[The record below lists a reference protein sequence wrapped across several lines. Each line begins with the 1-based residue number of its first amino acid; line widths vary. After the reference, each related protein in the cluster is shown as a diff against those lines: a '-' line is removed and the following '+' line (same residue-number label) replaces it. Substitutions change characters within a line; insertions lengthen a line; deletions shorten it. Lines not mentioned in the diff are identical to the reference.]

1 MQLRNYQTEAI
12 EAVNDHLATR
22 DDNPCIVLPTGAG
35 KSLVMAQMIHEWI
48 ESYPPLRACVLA
60 HRKELVEQNAA
71 ELQGI
76 DPWLSVGIYAASL
89 RRRETR
95 QSVTFASIDSICNK
109 VQDFAPFDILIIDE
123 AHRIPVKGEGKY
135 RKFIEA
141 CKARNPNLRV
151 VGLTATPYRF
161 GVGDVCHEDH
171 ILNHV
176 CYSANV
182 GDLIR
187 EGYLSPLRSIRGD
200 VEIDLSGVKVTAGEY
215 NLRQLAERVD
225 KESVVTQ
232 AVNHMVACVRAEKR
246 KSIIVFCI
254 DIEHCKHVQ
263 QELRKYGIDAPY
275 IVGST
280 AIKKREKLVDEF
292 KAGRIPW
299 LLSVDCFFEGFNA
312 RGVDCVAMLRP
323 TQSKGLWVQAVGRGL
338 RLSPETDKEFTLVLD
353 YGQNIDRFGPIDL
366 EEEEGVRTADCGGC
380 GNVFSRAVRKCP
392 SCGWEIPKK
401 QLDLFQK
408 EEEEEKTRQRQ
419 IHAAVASQGALLNE
433 PRWLE
438 VSSVALHL
446 HKKVGSPDSVRV
458 TYYCGMQRV
467 SEWVCLDHP
476 GFAGRKAAEWMRAR
490 GLEAQ
495 SVEQFMENKWKYE
508 GEIQSMTKRIQ
519 VKYEGKYLRVIGH
532 EFAGQKAGA
541 TC

>member
-1 MQLRNYQTEAI
+1 MKLRPYQIEAI
-12 EAVNDHLATR
+12 EAVNEHLRTR
-22 DDNPCIVLPTGAG
+22 DDNPCIVLPTGSG
-35 KSLVMAQMIHEWI
+35 KSFVMAKMIHEWV
-48 ESYPPLRACVLA
+48 EGYPALRACVLA

-109 VQDFAPFDILIIDE
+109 VQDFEPFDILIIDE

-187 EGYLSPLRSIRGD
+187 QGYLSPLRSIRGD

-225 KESVVTQ
+225 NESVVTQ

-246 KSIIVFCI
+246 KSTIVFCV
-254 DIEHCKHVQ
+254 DIEHCKNVQ
-263 QELRKYGIDAPY
+263 KELRKYGIDAPY

-280 AIKKREKLVDEF
+280 PIKKRENLVNYF
-292 KAGRIPW
+292 KANRIPW

-312 RGVDCVAMLRP
+312 KCVDCVAMLRP

-338 RLSPETDKEFTLVLD
+338 RLSPETGKEFCLVLD
-353 YGQNIDRFGPIDL
+353 YGQNIDRFGPIDIDDN
-366 EEEEGVRTADCGGC
+366 EGVKTIDCGKC
-380 GNVFSRAVRKCP
+380 GNVFSRAVRECP
-392 SCGWEIPKK
+392 SCGWEIPKV
-401 QLDLFQK
+401 QLDLFIK
-408 EEEEEKTRQRQ
+408 EEEEEKKRERVL
-419 IHAAVASQGALLNE
+419 HAAVASQGPLLNE
-433 PRWLE
+433 PKWLE
-438 VSSVALHL
+438 VSDVSLRL
-446 HKKVGSPDSVRV
+446 HKKEGKPDSVRV
-458 TYYCGMQRV
+458 TYYCGMQRI

-476 GFAGRKAAEWMRAR
+476 GFAGRKASEWMQGR
-490 GLEAQ
+490 GLFAD
-495 SVEQFMENKWKYE
+495 SVDDFLSDRRNHEVAIKEITEQIQVVYE
-508 GEIQSMTKRIQ
+508 GR
-519 VKYEGKYLRVIGH
+519 YLRVIDYKLK
-532 EFAGQKAGA
+532 ETEGA
-541 TC
+541 ITC